1 MLVNFEEISAL
12 VQVILVDLALAG
24 DNAIVIA
31 LFASTV
37 PAEMRRRVI
46 VFGIAFAA
54 LTRIVFALVTVQ
66 LLAIPGL
73 TFVGGMLLLWVCWS
87 LGQTI
92 RGDPKEDATSHRSV
106 APSSTL
112 ARKAV
117 TQIIIADLSMSLDNV
132 IAVAGV
138 ARDHPV
144 TLIIGLALSVALMAV
159 GAHVMARLLE
169 RQRWIGVVGLA
180 IILFVSYQLLRDGST
195 EIIGIL
201 AQQTN

>member
-73 TFVGGMLLLWVCWS
+73 PL
-87 LGQTI
+87 
-92 RGDPKEDATSHRSV
+92 P
-106 APSSTL
+106 
-112 ARKAV
+112 
-117 TQIIIADLSMSLDNV
+117 V
-132 IAVAGV
+132 IA
-138 ARDHPV
+138 
-144 TLIIGLALSVALMAV
+144 L
-159 GAHVMARLLE
+159 GA
-169 RQRWIGVVGLA
+169 
-180 IILFVSYQLLRDGST
+180 YQ
-195 EIIGIL
+195 
-201 AQQTN
+201 

>member
-46 VFGIAFAA
+46 IFGIAFAA

-92 RGDPKEDATSHRSV
+92 RGDPKDDATAHQSV

-112 ARKAV
+112 ARKAI

-144 TLIIGLALSVALMAV
+144 VLIIGLALSIALMAV
-159 GAHVMARLLE
+159 GAHVMARLLV

-180 IILFVSYQLLRDGST
+180 IILFVSYQLLRDGSI

-201 AQQTN
+201 GQQTN